1 MKGSAR
7 EQKSEYQISDET
19 WYRQYLD
26 GNEKAAE
33 ELVSKYGDLLVWYI
47 HGYVKDFQEAE
58 DLMIEAFSRMFAKER
73 PLRQEGSFRA
83 YLYKIARNLSLR
95 HIGKPGLVLLPL
107 QSLTFEPVS
116 ERLTDTEIFEKERN
130 RQLYDALSKLRAEYR
145 EVLYLTYFE
154 NMSYKEAAVIMKKS
168 EQQITNLVH
177 RGKQN
182 LKEVLEQEGFHYE
195 NK

>member
-1 MKGSAR
+1 M
-7 EQKSEYQISDET
+7 
-19 WYRQYLD
+19 
-26 GNEKAAE
+26 
-33 ELVSKYGDLLVWYI
+33 
-47 HGYVKDFQEAE
+47 
-58 DLMIEAFSRMFAKER
+58 
-73 PLRQEGSFRA
+73 
-83 YLYKIARNLSLR
+83 
-95 HIGKPGLVLLPL
+95 LLPL